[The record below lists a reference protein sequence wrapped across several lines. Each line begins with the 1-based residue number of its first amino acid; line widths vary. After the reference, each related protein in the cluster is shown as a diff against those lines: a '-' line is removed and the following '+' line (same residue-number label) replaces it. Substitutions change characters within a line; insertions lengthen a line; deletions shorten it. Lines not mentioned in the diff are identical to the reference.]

1 MCSPGFLYSLQPWW
15 LQLHYFVYGPSLWLE
30 GEDWE
35 AMGFDF
41 FTSVHSDLY
50 ALPDTEGS
58 LGKYVSNRMCGI
70 IKMAFQNLLKHT
82 T

>member
-1 MCSPGFLYSLQPWW
+1 
-15 LQLHYFVYGPSLWLE
+15 
-30 GEDWE
+30 
-35 AMGFDF
+35 MGFDF